1 MVFLIRSVSFM
12 FMQYA
17 VYSLLLH
24 EIWKQY
30 YASKK
35 YVMAGNTC
43 VLHCT
48 WAEKLFRSMIE
59 GDSVSSKKDV
69 EPTVML
75 LKQRKWKSG
84 IIDYYSKRGEE
95 IFLKSSL

>member
-1 MVFLIRSVSFM
+1 VD
-12 FMQYA
+12 
-17 VYSLLLH
+17 SLLLH

-43 VLHCT
+43 LMCCT
-48 WAEKLFRSMIE
+48 GQKSYFDLLFDGTE

-69 EPTVML
+69 EPTVMV